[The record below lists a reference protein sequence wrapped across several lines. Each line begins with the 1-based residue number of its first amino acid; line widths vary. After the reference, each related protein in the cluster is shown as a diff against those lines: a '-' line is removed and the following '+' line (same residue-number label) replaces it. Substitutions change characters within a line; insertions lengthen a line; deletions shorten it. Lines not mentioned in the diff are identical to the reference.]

1 MNIAIIED
9 EKLLASNIEKKLE
22 KNWLSVSVFNDLN
35 SFQSNQNI
43 NFDLYIIDISL
54 PDWSWFNLIKWLR
67 NIKKIKNPIIITSW
81 YNDID
86 KKVYWLNIWADD
98 YLAKPFSP
106 DELIARITAL
116 VRRSFKQKKSNF
128 IKYKNYKYD
137 PVNKEM
143 KRWNETIDL
152 NKKELDML
160 ELFLLNKW
168 KLITKWKII
177 SAIRW
182 DYENLWVSDNTINVT
197 ISRIRKKLWDDFRLL
212 TIIWNWYKL
221 EK

>member
-1 MNIAIIED
+1 MNIVIIED

-22 KNWLSVSVFNDLN
+22 KNWYNVSIFNDLN
-35 SFQSNQNI
+35 SFQSSSNI
-43 NFDLYIIDISL
+43 NYDLYIVDISL
-54 PDWSWFNLIKWLR
+54 PDWSWLDLIKWLR
-67 NIKKIKNPIIITSW
+67 NTKKIKNPIIITSW

-98 YLAKPFSP
+98 YLSKPFSP
-106 DELIARITAL
+106 DELIARIIA
-116 VRRSFKQKKSNF
+116 VSRRSLKQKNNSI

-137 PVNKEM
+137 FLNKEM
-143 KRWNETIDL
+143 KKWSEIIDL
-152 NKKELDML
+152 NKKEIEIL
-160 ELFLLNKW
+160 ELFLENKW
-168 KLITKWKII
+168 KLITKMHII
-177 SAIRW
+177 NTIW
-182 DYENLWVSDNTINVT
+182 WNYENLWVSDNTINVT